1 MKMKDAIKLGIGFY
15 IGKEIA
21 GALDAHCESACI
33 KVIGKLQDV
42 SLSCLNDYDRKL
54 IFDKYCGGGKSY
66 FGTKY
71 KKSTVTN
78 KKNPIGFV

>member
-21 GALDAHCESACI
+21 GALDAHCESACF

-54 IFDKYCGGGKSY
+54 MF
-66 FGTKY
+66 
-71 KKSTVTN
+71 
-78 KKNPIGFV
+78 

>member
-15 IGKEIA
+15 IGKELV
-21 GALDAHCESACI
+21 GVLDSYCEPAYF

-42 SLSCLNDYDRKL
+42 GLSCFNDYDRKL
-54 IFDKYCGGGKSY
+54 MFDKYCGGGKSY
-66 FGTKY
+66 FETKY